1 MCGDALAIFCFTGA
15 VTPSLVIDYGAA
27 ITRAVLIRADG
38 SWVVLQFDGGWWL
51 SSAVHVSAGQVSV
64 GAEAWRRAATD
75 PDGFVLSPLRAG
87 TGHVEV
93 AGVTVEVAELAAAT
107 LRQVAAEAARVAG
120 DRVERVQMLIPAG
133 WGPRRRTW
141 FQHAARLGGLHV
153 SQLME
158 VPVAAALRTAP
169 AVAASEDAERL
180 LLIIDI
186 GAGCEVTVLRQSSQQ
201 TGVLSTLHDQAA
213 GGDRIDALLTA
224 ALTGTPLD
232 DLPAGQRW
240 TTLATVRIMQ
250 QSLAEQV
257 AVTVPM
263 PGSPGPVIVTHAHAM
278 QAVQPVLERAGELAA
293 DAVAAADLTLA
304 EVHGVHLIGGVA
316 ALPGAAEL
324 IAAKLGVVPQ
334 VSAQPNMVAVTGA
347 ADANPSVAA
356 ARSEETEEP
365 LRLPPLRR
373 LLLLG
378 VPALMSLLLY
388 AFFLGKADM
397 LGSQPFS
404 NYRPLSSQVYA
415 AWPQLTVAVMLVQ
428 LGLLQAA
435 SVFAA
440 LLDQNPHMPGRTGS
454 ISRITAA
461 LGITVVVGPVIAYI
475 YALVATAYFNG
486 AFTKIADWT
495 VQWAVWP
502 SLPVAVCTALLA
514 VAAARRRLTPA
525 GGWDG
530 FLSFP
535 ASSLIFATA
544 GAVISAYW
552 SVIRLPEWLWG
563 WGPALNYIGEALFAV
578 AIACTVVQ
586 RLSLRVG
593 LSIVLALPVMVVA
606 QGWWGYRML
615 GFFYTAAVVVW
626 LLTRLWVLLAGRR

>member
-1 MCGDALAIFCFTGA
+1 M
-15 VTPSLVIDYGAA
+15 TPSLVIDYGAA

-51 SSAVHVSAGQVSV
+51 SSAVHVSTGQVSV

-87 TGHVEV
+87 TGQVEV
-93 AGVTVEVAELAAAT
+93 AGASREVAELAAAT

-120 DRVERVQMLIPAG
+120 ERVERAQLLVPAG
-133 WGPRRRTW
+133 WGPRRRMW

-153 SQLME
+153 SRLVE
-158 VPVAAALRTAP
+158 VPVAAAPGIAP
-169 AVAASEDAERL
+169 AVAASGDAERVL
-180 LLIIDI
+180 LVIDI
-186 GAGCEVTVLRQSSQQ
+186 GAGCEATVLRQGAQQ
-201 TGVLSTLHDQAA
+201 TGVISTLHDPTA
-213 GGDRIDALLTA
+213 GGDRIDTLLTT
-224 ALTGTPLD
+224 ALTGTALD
-232 DLPAGQRW
+232 ELPAGQRW
-240 TTLATVRIMQ
+240 TTLATVRMLQ
-250 QSLAEQV
+250 QSLTDQV
-257 AVTVPM
+257 AVTVPL
-263 PGSPGPVIVTHAHAM
+263 PGAPGPAIVTHAHVM
-278 QAVQPVLERAGELAA
+278 QAAQPVLERAGELAA

-316 ALPGAAEL
+316 ALPGAADL
-324 IAAKLGVVPQ
+324 IAAKLGVAPQ
-334 VSAQPNMVAVTGA
+334 VPAQPNMVAVTGA
-347 ADANPSVAA
+347 ADADPSGAA
-356 ARSEETEEP
+356 ARLEGDEEP

-373 LLLLG
+373 ILLLG
-378 VPALMSLLLY
+378 VPGLASVLLY
-388 AFFLGKADM
+388 AFFLVKADM
-397 LGSQPFS
+397 MGSQPFS
-404 NYRPLSSQVYA
+404 TYRPLGSQTYA
-415 AWPQLTVAVMLVQ
+415 AWPQLTVAVMLIQV
-428 LGLLQAA
+428 GLLQAA

-475 YALVATAYFNG
+475 YALVATSYFNG
-486 AFTKIADWT
+486 AFTRIPEWT

-502 SLPVAVCTALLA
+502 SLPVAACTALLA

-525 GGWDG
+525 AGWDG

-544 GAVISAYW
+544 GAVISALW
-552 SVIRLPEWLWG
+552 SVIRLPYWLWG
-563 WGPALNYIGEALFAV
+563 WGPTLSYIGEAMFAV
-578 AIACTVVQ
+578 AIACTVV
-586 RLSLRVG
+586 RHLALRIG
-593 LSIVLALPVMVVA
+593 LSIVLALPVMIVA
-606 QGWWGYRML
+606 QGWWGFRML